1 MIDLFFTALIW
12 IVWLSII
19 FVYLWVE
26 NELPREDET
35 VRSLLVFPWIVM
47 ALDAYRSVTEYG
59 PVLVAPFFPSL
70 LVGLVLATVG
80 AQKLYVRTSSL
91 LGGASKYLSKERIEK
106 EPISLVG
113 EVLAALVFLFV
124 CAYGVFGPRP

>member
-1 MIDLFFTALIW
+1 MGQCHNFYFRNVIRIPSSD
-12 IVWLSII
+12 I
-19 FVYLWVE
+19 F
-26 NELPREDET
+26 PT
-35 VRSLLVFPWIVM
+35 
-47 ALDAYRSVTEYG
+47 
-59 PVLVAPFFPSL
+59 L
-70 LVGLVLATVG
+70 LVGLVLGTVG
-80 AQKLYVRTSSL
+80 AQKLYISTSSL